1 MELEYKDSGVR
12 PWMAG
17 DAEGQRKSLREF
29 DQREEARELERKAI
43 LAEPDPIRRRLATLR
58 QKLRAAGMEV

>member
-1 MELEYKDSGVR
+1 MEIEYKDCGIKLWTNEADRVKNI
-12 PWMAG
+12 
-17 DAEGQRKSLREF
+17 QEF
-29 DQREEARELERKAI
+29 ERRQAAQELERKAI